1 METYLMQKN
10 NRLNDTNMVVL
21 IHIFVMMTMSLQPMK
36 YLGLNETEMSN
47 ILIDKNT
54 TLVDTIN
61 GNALTLYNILA

>member
-1 METYLMQKN
+1 METYLTLKN
-10 NRLNDTNMVVL
+10 NRLNDANMVAL
-21 IHIFVMMTMSLQPMK
+21 AHIFVMMTMSLQPMK

-61 GNALTLYNILA
+61 RNALTLYNILA